1 MRQKS
6 GKNMGEKYSC
16 IFNEADLALKDKS
29 RTTSD
34 SQIAK
39 QILSGTAASL
49 LVAGGATTVSR
60 MIALS
65 GISATAALTPLTFPL
80 FMLYGVGRFIK
91 KKSEGEKMLR
101 GKMLA
106 YKQAIAKQNAIIK
119 ALKEETNASK
129 ERIEYLIGINRLL
142 QDAIAE
148 LQGELKQYM

>member
-1 MRQKS
+1 
-6 GKNMGEKYSC
+6 
-16 IFNEADLALKDKS
+16 
-29 RTTSD
+29 
-34 SQIAK
+34 
-39 QILSGTAASL
+39 
-49 LVAGGATTVSR
+49 
-60 MIALS
+60 
-65 GISATAALTPLTFPL
+65 
-80 FMLYGVGRFIK
+80 
-91 KKSEGEKMLR
+91 MLR

>member
-1 MRQKS
+1 MRYRRE
-6 GKNMGEKYSC
+6 KNMDEKYSC

-34 SQIAK
+34 SQIAE
-39 QILSGTAASL
+39 QILRGTAASL
-49 LVAGGATTVSR
+49 LIAGGATTASR
-60 MIALS
+60 LIALS
-65 GISATAALTPLTFPL
+65 GISATAVLTPLTFPL
-80 FMLYGVGRFIK
+80 FMFYGVGRFIK
-91 KKSEGEKMLR
+91 KKSEDEKMLR

-119 ALKEETNASK
+119 VLKEETNASK